1 MYMQLRFLHRQW
13 LLPHQ
18 PVICLDLLEILL
30 LHHTITLAPL
40 VLHRDLPLYIITSMS
55 PNTLLRLPGWWVSL
69 IHLLHCH
76 LPIQALET
84 CTSLSIMD
92 HRAVSPLPC
101 LLPLVPST
109 DLELHTVLSII
120 HTQHQASTRK
130 DQHPPRLLRQMQ
142 LELQL
147 CAVATTRHVLLFR

>member
-30 LHHTITLAPL
+30 LHRTITLAPL
-40 VLHRDLPLYIITSMS
+40 VLHRDPPLYITTSMS
-55 PNTLLRLPGWWVSL
+55 LNTLLRRLGWWVSL

-76 LPIQALET
+76 LPIRALET

-101 LLPLVPST
+101 LLPLAPFME
-109 DLELHTVLSII
+109 LELHTVLSII
-120 HTQHQASTRK
+120 HTQQQASTRK
-130 DQHPPRLLRQMQ
+130 DQHLARLLRLMQ
-142 LELQL
+142 LQLQL